1 MRLKTGKSNAYNL
14 SNFKFCNK
22 ELVKKNFEEFSK
34 QVVRG
39 FLPIVNNFE
48 EDIIQHEVNLKKYF
62 EVKDS
67 FLRKEK
73 FVNEEKKDT
82 DYYYPTI
89 HDILLI

>member
-1 MRLKTGKSNAYNL
+1 M
-14 SNFKFCNK
+14 
-22 ELVKKNFEEFSK
+22 
-34 QVVRG
+34 RG

-89 HDILLI
+89 HDNYIINLKSCIIII